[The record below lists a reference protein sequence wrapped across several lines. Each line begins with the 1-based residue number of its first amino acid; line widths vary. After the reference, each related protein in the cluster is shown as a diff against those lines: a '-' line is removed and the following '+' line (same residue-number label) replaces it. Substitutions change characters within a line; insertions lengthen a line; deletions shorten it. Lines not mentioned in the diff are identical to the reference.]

1 MPEVIKI
8 RVVVLERVERFF
20 EFRLVATVEVLT
32 FRKNPSVRHAAV
44 FDEQN
49 RRVRAFFPQ
58 NLQKRKRSFGDEF
71 RTHVRKRVDHV
82 NFRVDF
88 RHQFRDRRFHPRRPG
103 EAEVDD
109 RIVDSAAQN
118 RRVRHPRTRRA
129 TAVRDRGAV
138 INDRLF
144 VGSRRKRRKLR
155 AFRNADRERVD
166 AVVQREINQV
176 IAFFSFHSGNPG
188 FRRFLFR
195 RLRAGDPKPTFR
207 NVVERVKVEPGN
219 AGRRHVRHRDG
230 TGIEVVTHLDFG
242 RVGAETNDFPR
253 RMLRQIPNGAG
264 NLLLSAAREA
274 REITVDVVPTL
285 VFDRPLGRVEPSDA
299 VLDGRLHVDRL
310 LGAKARNARRRD
322 DRRE

>member
-1 MPEVIKI
+1 M
-8 RVVVLERVERFF
+8 
-20 EFRLVATVEVLT
+20 EVLT
-32 FRKNPSVRHAAV
+32 FRANPGVRHTAV

-58 NLQKRKRSFGDEF
+58 NLQKRKRAFGDEF
-71 RTHVRKRVDHV
+71 RRHVRQRVDDV

-88 RHQFRDRRFHPRRPG
+88 RHQLRDRRFHLRRAG
-103 EAEVDD
+103 KAEVDD
-109 RIVDSAAQN
+109 RIVDAAAQN
-118 RRVRHPRTRRA
+118 RRVRHSRTRRA

-138 INDRLF
+138 INDRFF
-144 VGSRRKRRKLR
+144 VGSRRKSGKLR

-166 AVVQREINQV
+166 AVVQREVNQV
-176 IAFFSFHSGNPG
+176 IAFLSFHSGNPS
-188 FRRFLFR
+188 FRRFFFR

-219 AGRRHVRHRDG
+219 AGRRHMRHRE
-230 TGIEVVTHLDFG
+230 TAGIEVVTDFDFG

-264 NLLLSAAREA
+264 NLVLSASREP
-274 REITVDVVPTL
+274 REVTVDVVPTL
-285 VFDRPLGRVEPSDA
+285 VFDRPLGRVEPSEPG
-299 VLDGRLHVDRL
+299 VDGRLHVDRFL
-310 LGAKARNARRRD
+310 SAQNRNARRRD